1 MKKGLILLLC
11 LSLFGCSKSIVSTE
25 GSVDQTLCEKVNA
38 QYNSLPDS
46 LKKECKSIVLCDLDS
61 FEIND
66 EEIVDGNY
74 KDNTVMLLVDERTKS
89 IKDYRAVLVHEIGHI
104 LDDTY
109 HYSSSKKFKKLYEDN
124 GVEYYDL
131 GIHNANEFF
140 YEALSLYI
148 TSPKELKDWSVD
160 VYKYL
165 KTDICF

>member
-11 LSLFGCSKSIVSTE
+11 LSLFGCRKSIVSID
-25 GSVDQTLCEKVNA
+25 GSVDQTLCEKVNE
-38 QYNSLPDS
+38 QYNSLPDP

-74 KDNTVMLLVDERTKS
+74 KDNMVMLLVDERTKS
-89 IKDYRAVLVHEIGHI
+89 IKDYKAVLVHVIGHI

-131 GIHNANEFF
+131 GIHNAKEFF
-140 YEALSLYI
+140 CEALSLYI
-148 TSPKELKDWSVD
+148 TSPKELKDWNEG
-160 VYKYL
+160 VYEYL

>member
-11 LSLFGCSKSIVSTE
+11 LSLLGCSKTVVTTE
-25 GSVDQTLCEKVNA
+25 GSVDSKLCEEVNE

-74 KDNTVMLLVDERTKS
+74 KGNTVMLLVDERTKS

-104 LDDTY
+104 LDETY

-131 GIHNANEFF
+131 GIHNAKEFF
-140 YEALSLYI
+140 CEALSLYI

>member
-11 LSLFGCSKSIVSTE
+11 LSLLGCSKSIVSTE
-25 GSVDQTLCEKVNA
+25 GSVDKTLCEKVNE
-38 QYNSLPDS
+38 QYNSLPDP

-89 IKDYRAVLVHEIGHI
+89 IKDYKAVLVHEIGHI

-131 GIHNANEFF
+131 GIHNAKEFF
-140 YEALSLYI
+140 CEALSLYI
-148 TSPKELKDWSVD
+148 TSPKELKDWNGD

>member
-11 LSLFGCSKSIVSTE
+11 LSLFGCRKSIVSTE
-25 GSVDQTLCEKVNA
+25 GSVDQTLCEKVNE
-38 QYNSLPDS
+38 QYNSLPDP

-61 FEIND
+61 FEIN
-66 EEIVDGNY
+66 
-74 KDNTVMLLVDERTKS
+74 
-89 IKDYRAVLVHEIGHI
+89 
-104 LDDTY
+104 
-109 HYSSSKKFKKLYEDN
+109 

-140 YEALSLYI
+140 CEALSLYI
-148 TSPKELKDWSVD
+148 TSPKELKDWNED

>member
-1 MKKGLILLLC
+1 MKKGLILLC
-11 LSLFGCSKSIVSTE
+11 LSLLGCSKPIVSTE
-25 GSVDQTLCEKVNA
+25 GSVDQTLCEIVNE

-89 IKDYRAVLVHEIGHI
+89 IKEYKAVLVHEIGHI
-104 LDDTY
+104 LDETY
-109 HYSSSKKFKKLYEDN
+109 HYSSSKKFKKLYED
-124 GVEYYDL
+124 YDL
-131 GIHNANEFF
+131 GIHNAKEFF
-140 YEALSLYI
+140 CEALSLYI
-148 TSPKELKDWSVD
+148 TSPKELKDWNED